1 MTLLTTLYTI
11 LNTGGGADLAADYL
25 ATCTFQQQ
33 CDHPRMR
40 DILTRSHCLT
50 DRKTEKMVSVALKH
64 NLLAVV
70 EDICASR
77 ASYWKRKGRT
87 AQSLQW

>member
-1 MTLLTTLYTI
+1 
-11 LNTGGGADLAADYL
+11 
-25 ATCTFQQQ
+25 
-33 CDHPRMR
+33 MR

-64 NLLAVV
+64 NLLTVV